1 MGKDALTAGNLE
13 KALEMYTEGLSV
25 CSDKGDLKEISMLYT
40 NRATVY
46 SKLEQHDMALKDAE
60 SAIQSDS
67 TRHKVWNIFFSNRVK
82 TCFFVLKNL
91 FPTRSHETILISSC
105 AP

>member
-1 MGKDALTAGNLE
+1 MGKDALAAGNLE

-25 CSDKGDLKEISMLYT
+25 CSDKGDLKETSMLYT

-60 SAIQSDS
+60 SAIQADP
-67 TRHKVWNIFFSNRVK
+67 TRHKVWKIFYNKRDTFS
-82 TCFFVLKNL
+82 FDLKVL
-91 FPTRSHETILISSC
+91 FPIRFNETILISSC